1 MTEGIDRRTF
11 LGSGLAA
18 GVVGAIG
25 PIPLA
30 ASRLRNARPLVPPD
44 FQLEEATIADL
55 QLKMQS
61 GEHTARSLTEAYLAR
76 IEALDQDGPALRALL
91 ETNPDALEI
100 ADELDAE
107 RRSGHIRGALHG
119 IPVLLKDNIETA
131 DRMETTA
138 GSLALLGARPGRHA
152 FAAGRLREAGTVIL
166 GKANLSEWANF
177 RSTASSS
184 GWSARGGQA
193 KNPYALDRTPCG
205 SSSGS
210 GTAVAANLCAVA
222 VGTETDGS
230 IVCPSSANSI
240 VGIKPTLGL
249 ISRSGI
255 VPLSHSQ
262 DTAGPMAR
270 TVADAAILL
279 AAMAGADP
287 TDPATAE
294 SRGRL
299 HEDYTRFLDPRGLQG
314 ARIGIPREQ
323 FFGYSEETDRIVE
336 SAIDALREAGAVLV
350 DPAALPHAGEYED
363 SEYEVLLYDFKA
375 DVNAYL
381 AGRPGAPVRSLSDLI
396 HFNEERRA
404 DEMPFFGQEI
414 FVQAEEKGPLTEA
427 AYLEALEKNHRL
439 SRAEGIDH
447 VMDEHRLD
455 ALLAPTTSPPWTID
469 LVNGDHGLGGC
480 STPAAVAGYPHI
492 TVPAGYAFGL
502 PVGVSFFGRAWSEP
516 VLIRLAYAFEQA
528 TRARRPPGFAST
540 AELEAP

>member
-1 MTEGIDRRTF
+1 
-11 LGSGLAA
+11 
-18 GVVGAIG
+18 
-25 PIPLA
+25 
-30 ASRLRNARPLVPPD
+30 VPPD
-44 FQLEEATIADL
+44 FELEEATIADL